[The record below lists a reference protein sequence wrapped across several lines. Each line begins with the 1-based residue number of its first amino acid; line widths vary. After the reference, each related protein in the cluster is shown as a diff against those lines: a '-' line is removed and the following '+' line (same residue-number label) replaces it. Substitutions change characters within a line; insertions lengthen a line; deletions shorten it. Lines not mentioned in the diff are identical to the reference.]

1 MTGNDSMDFGL
12 KNIWNEWF
20 NYRKGKKLSRELCEF
35 WYHLEENLAELHNEL
50 NDGTYKHGGYSAFT
64 ISDNK
69 KRVISVASIKD
80 RVVHRL
86 IYDYL
91 VRPVAKR
98 TAHTIKLIAKQ
109 SPFFDH
115 TFIYDV
121 WSCRKGKGLLGAIER
136 TQEFLHRNKNS
147 FVWRADI
154 KKFFENVD
162 HDVLLRLIGR
172 RVKDLWLIKEVVRS
186 YPQGIPIGNLTSQIF
201 ANIYLNELDRFV
213 KHNLKPKAYL
223 RYGDDFILIEKDERK
238 LREFRFRVIEFL
250 KNLNLDLHAKN
261 DVIVKVRHGL
271 KFLGVI
277 IGPDGR
283 RLNRRMKTRINNRL
297 TTKNLSSYWGLV
309 MKHGNRK
316 EREIFNWR
324 IANFSP

>member
-1 MTGNDSMDFGL
+1 MIGSDPMDFGL
-12 KNIWNEWF
+12 KNIWNECF

-50 NDGTYKHGGYSAFT
+50 NNGTYKHGGYSAFT
-64 ISDNK
+64 VSDNK

-80 RVVHRL
+80 RTVHRL

-91 VRPVAKR
+91 IP
-98 TAHTIKLIAKQ
+98 I
-109 SPFFDH
+109 FDPA
-115 TFIYDV
+115 FIYDV

-136 TQEFLHRNKNS
+136 AQEFLKRNKNS

-172 RVKDLWLIKEVVRS
+172 RVKDLWLIEEVVRS

-213 KHNLKPKAYL
+213 KHNLKPQAYL

-238 LREFRFRVIEFL
+238 LQEFRSRMIEFL
-250 KNLNLDLHAKN
+250 KNLNLNLHAKN

-277 IGPDGR
+277 IGPDDR

-297 TTKNLSSYWGLV
+297 TTKNVSSYWGLV